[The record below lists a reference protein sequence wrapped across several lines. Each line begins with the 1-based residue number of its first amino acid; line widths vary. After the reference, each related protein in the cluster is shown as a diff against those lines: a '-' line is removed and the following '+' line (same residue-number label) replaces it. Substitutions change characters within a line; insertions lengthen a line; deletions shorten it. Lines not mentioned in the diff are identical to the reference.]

1 MTAVEIRRPNGKIYR
16 PRKPPEVTTYQ
27 DWRDDLTCGLVLRT
41 DDVELALHLAA
52 DAIAEYDLVTESAHA
67 VWWRLVPF
75 KVGSGSYERNW
86 IADPVRGVPC
96 VVIPY
101 E

>member
-1 MTAVEIRRPNGKIYR
+1 MNAVAIHRPNGKIYR

-27 DWRDDLTCGLVLRT
+27 DWRDDVTCCAVLRT
-41 DDVELALHLAA
+41 HDVELALQLAA
-52 DAIAEYDLVTESAHA
+52 DVIAEHELVPESAHA
-67 VWWRLVPF
+67 RWWRLVPF
-75 KVGSGSYERNW
+75 KVGSGLYDRNW
-86 IADPVRGVPC
+86 IDDPVHGVPC